1 MRKYFPLLLGLLLG
15 FATVAAIVYAQD
27 AAVPT
32 VPDASAALTTPDA
45 GMMGDAMGADTGA
58 TGFNGSVKSAVSGSP
73 PVPNASIHYTGTDSE
88 GDVTTGPTGE
98 FSVENISP
106 GTYLL
111 AITADGFTTRQNQPV
126 TVVSGAMTPTEI
138 KLRPKETLVTFA
150 AKFGIVGPAL
160 LLCSIGA
167 VTFIIERLIAYA
179 RLNKGNVSLL
189 QSVSEALSK
198 KNVMEAVQACE
209 ERATPLASVLK
220 AGLLRFSQL
229 QVGGRKAEKSDIQ
242 ESMQEAALLE
252 VPEYE
257 RNLTWLST
265 IAVVSPLF
273 GLLGTVTGMI
283 KAFTVIALEGTND
296 PNALAGGISEA
307 LYTTAAGLFIAA
319 PLLVFY
325 AFFENTV
332 NNSTIRIEVAATDTV
347 NALVESVES
356 K

>member
-1 MRKYFPLLLGLLLG
+1 
-15 FATVAAIVYAQD
+15 
-27 AAVPT
+27 
-32 VPDASAALTTPDA
+32 
-45 GMMGDAMGADTGA
+45 
-58 TGFNGSVKSAVSGSP
+58 
-73 PVPNASIHYTGTDSE
+73 
-88 GDVTTGPTGE
+88 
-98 FSVENISP
+98 
-106 GTYLL
+106 
-111 AITADGFTTRQNQPV
+111 
-126 TVVSGAMTPTEI
+126 
-138 KLRPKETLVTFA
+138 LVTFA

-167 VTFIIERLIAYA
+167 VTFIIERLIGYG
-179 RLNKGNVSLL
+179 RLNRGNATLL
-189 QSVSEALSK
+189 QRISDALSK

-209 ERATPLASVLK
+209 EQSTPLANVLK

-229 QVGGRKAEKSDIQ
+229 QVGGRQATKADIQ
-242 ESMQEAALLE
+242 EAMQEAALLE

-347 NALVESVES
+347 NALVESVET

>member
-15 FATVAAIVYAQD
+15 FAVVAVVVYAQD
-27 AAVPT
+27 AAAP
-32 VPDASAALTTPDA
+32 AAPAATEATTTPGTA
-45 GMMGDAMGADTGA
+45 MPGATMGAETGT
-58 TGFNGSVKSAVSGSP
+58 TGFNGTVKSTVSGSP
-73 PVPNASIHYTGTDSE
+73 PVPNARIQYTGTETSGE
-88 GDVTTGPTGE
+88 VTTGPTGE
-98 FSVENISP
+98 FSVENIPP

-111 AITADGFTTRQNQPV
+111 TISADKFTTRQNQPV
-126 TVVSGAMTPTEI
+126 TVVAGAMTPTEI

-150 AKFGIVGPAL
+150 QKFGIVGPAL

-179 RLNKGNVSLL
+179 RLNKGNAALL
-189 QSVSEALSK
+189 QRISDALSK
-198 KNVMEAVQACE
+198 KNVMEAIQACE
-209 ERATPLASVLK
+209 ERATPLANVLK
-220 AGLLRFSQL
+220 AGVLRYSQMQVSGRTPTKADL
-229 QVGGRKAEKSDIQ
+229 QEA
-242 ESMQEAALLE
+242 MQEAALLE
-252 VPEYE
+252 IPEYE
-257 RNLTWLST
+257 RNMTWLST

-325 AFFENTV
+325 AFFENTI

-347 NALVESVES
+347 NALIESSES

>member
-1 MRKYFPLLLGLLLG
+1 MRTYFPLLLGLLLG
-15 FATVAAIVYAQD
+15 FAVVVVVTRAQD
-27 AAVPT
+27 AATPT
-32 VPDASAALTTPDA
+32 APDATATTPTPP
-45 GMMGDAMGADTGA
+45 GMGAMGAETGT
-58 TGFNGSVKSAVSGSP
+58 TGFNGTVKSTVSGSP
-73 PVPNASIHYTGTDSE
+73 PVPNARIQYTGTDTQGE
-88 GDVTTGPTGE
+88 TTTGPTGE
-98 FSVENISP
+98 FSVENIPP

-111 AITADGFTTRQNQPV
+111 TISAEGFTTRQNQPV

-167 VTFIIERLIAYA
+167 VTFIIERLIAYG
-179 RLNKGNVSLL
+179 RLNKGNVALL
-189 QSVSEALSK
+189 QRISDALSR
-198 KNVMEAVQACE
+198 KNIMEAIQACE
-209 ERATPLASVLK
+209 ERTTPLANVLK
-220 AGLLRFSQL
+220 AGLLRYNQL
-229 QVGGRKAEKSDIQ
+229 QVSGRKPTKADLQ
-242 ESMQEAALLE
+242 EAMQEAALLE

-307 LYTTAAGLFIAA
+307 LYTTAAGLFIAS

-332 NNSTIRIEVAATDTV
+332 NSSTIRIEVAATDTV
-347 NALVESVES
+347 NALMEASE
-356 K
+356 